1 MTAYW
6 FLLLVGGG
14 SNSCLDS
21 IKSDIESTLAPSGV
35 LRVGIN
41 KANKL
46 LVNNDHGKLE
56 GIAPALGKR
65 LAKDLLGSEDKCL
78 FVPYPSPGAL
88 ANDPDSWDVAFMG
101 VDPKRAQ
108 TVAFSDPYVE
118 IPCSF
123 LAPPLTHLQVL
134 VWSSVTKT
142 FPFTTFNL

>member
-1 MTAYW
+1 M
-6 FLLLVGGG
+6 
-14 SNSCLDS
+14 DS
-21 IKSDIESTLAPSGV
+21 IKPDIRSTLAPSGV

-46 LVNNDHGKLE
+46 LVSNDHGDGILE

-108 TVAFSDPYVE
+108 TVAFSDPYVD

-134 VWSSVTKT
+134 AWSSLTKS
-142 FPFTTFNL
+142 FPFISKQNFSG